1 MKSTVILSGFLIHA
15 LFVNV
20 LFVNELFAE
29 VKMPAIFSDHM
40 VLQSGRELPVW
51 GTAAPNE
58 KVTVAI
64 ADQSQSTQAD
74 AKGKWSVKL
83 KELTAGTSTTMTV
96 TGSNKIE
103 IQDVLVGE
111 VWLGSGQSNMAMPVN
126 ASKDFGRE
134 TAEAKYP
141 QIRMFR
147 EISTGN
153 ATPQADCHGKWLVCA
168 PDTVGTFSAT
178 LYFFGREIHQ
188 SLKVPVGLINSSAGG
203 TAIESWISAEAQRA
217 EPALKPYLT
226 LVDKEPDLLTKSLE
240 QPMKD
245 DITAAPAGPAR
256 QAAQQAARQAA
267 ARAAAQAARKEQS
280 QKKPGTRAS
289 STEEKID
296 RDGGL
301 GGLFNSKIHP
311 IVPFAIR
318 GMLWYQGEAN
328 SAPQTAGF
336 YQYQLPL
343 LIKDWRGRWGYD
355 FPVAWVQLPN
365 YDAKGRDWP
374 TIREA
379 MLKTLSVPN
388 TGMAV
393 AIDLGEKNDI
403 HPKNKQDIG
412 HRLSLWALGK
422 VYEKEVAAT
431 CGPLPTGHEVRG
443 SEIAVRFS
451 NADGGLEHQGK
462 NLLGFM
468 IAGSDKRWKPAVAK
482 ISGEEVLVSSP
493 EVASPIAVRY
503 GWDNYPFCNL
513 YNGAGLPASPFR
525 TDEWTR

>member
-1 MKSTVILSGFLIHA
+1 M
-15 LFVNV
+15 
-20 LFVNELFAE
+20 
-29 VKMPAIFSDHM
+29 
-40 VLQSGRELPVW
+40 
-51 GTAAPNE
+51 
-58 KVTVAI
+58 TVAI

-126 ASKDFGRE
+126 GAKDSGRE
-134 TAEAKYP
+134 AAEAKYP

-153 ATPQADCHGKWLVCA
+153 AAPQADCHGKWLVCA

-188 SLKVPVGLINSSAGG
+188 SLNVPVGLINSSAGG

-245 DITAAPAGPAR
+245 DITSAPAGPAR

-267 ARAAAQAARKEQS
+267 ARAAAQAARKEQ
-280 QKKPGTRAS
+280 KKPGTRAS

-301 GGLFNSKIHP
+301 GGLFNSKDSSDRSIRHSRNGL
-311 IVPFAIR
+311 VPR
-318 GMLWYQGEAN
+318 
-328 SAPQTAGF
+328 
-336 YQYQLPL
+336 
-343 LIKDWRGRWGYD
+343 
-355 FPVAWVQLPN
+355 
-365 YDAKGRDWP
+365 
-374 TIREA
+374 
-379 MLKTLSVPN
+379 
-388 TGMAV
+388 
-393 AIDLGEKNDI
+393 
-403 HPKNKQDIG
+403 
-412 HRLSLWALGK
+412 
-422 VYEKEVAAT
+422 
-431 CGPLPTGHEVRG
+431 
-443 SEIAVRFS
+443 
-451 NADGGLEHQGK
+451 
-462 NLLGFM
+462 
-468 IAGSDKRWKPAVAK
+468 
-482 ISGEEVLVSSP
+482 
-493 EVASPIAVRY
+493 
-503 GWDNYPFCNL
+503 
-513 YNGAGLPASPFR
+513 
-525 TDEWTR
+525 